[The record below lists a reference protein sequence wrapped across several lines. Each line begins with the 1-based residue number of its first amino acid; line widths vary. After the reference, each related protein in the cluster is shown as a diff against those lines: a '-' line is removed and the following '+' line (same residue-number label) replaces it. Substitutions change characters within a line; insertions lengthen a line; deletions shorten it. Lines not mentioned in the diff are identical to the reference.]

1 MVYPGMYVLVSLI
14 QGLEAPL
21 AKKTAGQRFA
31 ALLVAEYQNRNSVHI
46 RVNPTA
52 RARLYRR
59 FRQSLG
65 LMPCEARKAWL
76 KAAALG

>member
-1 MVYPGMYVLVSLI
+1 MLYPGMYVLAGLM
-14 QGLEAPL
+14 QGREALL
-21 AKKTAGQRFA
+21 AKGTAGQSLA
-31 ALLVAEYQNRNSVHI
+31 ALLATEHQNRNSVHI

-59 FRQSLG
+59 SRQSLG

>member
-21 AKKTAGQRFA
+21 VKKSAGQRSV
-31 ALLVAEYQNRNSVHI
+31 ALLVTEYQNRNSVHT

-59 FRQSLG
+59 SRQSLG
-65 LMPCEARKAWL
+65 LMPCETRNAWQKAP
-76 KAAALG
+76 ALG